1 MTKYISIVAI
11 IAATILTACDPSN
24 NARIAGCENKT
35 LGDLKNYAQSYEM
48 DGDVLTMTG
57 THNNNKYHMIYEL
70 EKDGKMHFKN
80 FVSDDN
86 EANGISMLIPSALA
100 TGMCAQLNR

>member
-1 MTKYISIVAI
+1 MKKIFIMVVTM
-11 IAATILTACDPSN
+11 ATLTACGGPSN
-24 NARIAGCENKT
+24 NSRIAGCENKT
-35 LGDLKNYAQSYEM
+35 LGDLKDYAQSYEM
-48 DGDVLTMTG
+48 DGNVLTMTG